1 MKKTILHPILIK
13 SIYLLALVLSP
24 FLNSS
29 SWADTSKQSEKF
41 SYTPYLSLRMQAES
55 VHPDN
60 QSSMNDYRG
69 LRDAFSR
76 VGVNAA
82 YRFSEDYRI
91 FGQLEVPFDTANFR
105 FGDPYDQGGAGRDD
119 REDLRV
125 ARLGL
130 ETPIGTWVAGQQ
142 WMPYYNTITYPVD
155 QFSTFY
161 SGFATYTTFRVKET
175 LSYVSPTMK
184 GFSFGGSYSSAAGNV
199 RSPSRIDDRRIQTF
213 ALYSYLDTVLGIGM
227 DDRGNADGY
236 TDRLYGLSVAK
247 EFDNW
252 SLVFKYETTYTD
264 NPNSFYGDGADG
276 YNIYTEYRHGKLTYK
291 AMLADVESYGET
303 VLHIG
308 IDHQI
313 KKDLILFAEYYQ
325 EQETAALTGKQDGL
339 AGFNSSISGGKMF
352 AAGFRYF
359 YSF

>member
-1 MKKTILHPILIK
+1 MSFTKTYSAVTL
-13 SIYLLALVLSP
+13 SSLALSLFTPPLSAQEAEVNDS
-24 FLNSS
+24 FRY
-29 SWADTSKQSEKF
+29 DF
-41 SYTPYLSLRMQAES
+41 YLSLRMQAES

-60 QSSMNDYRG
+60 EAAMNDYRG

-82 YRFSEDYRI
+82 YRFSEDYRL

-130 ETPIGTWVAGQQ
+130 ESPIGTWVAGQQ

-184 GFSFGGSYSSAAGNV
+184 GFSFGGSYSSAAGNE
-199 RSPSRIDDRRIQTF
+199 RSPSRIDDRRIQAF
-213 ALYSYLDTVLGIGM
+213 ARYSYNGTVLAIGM

-236 TDRLYGLSVAK
+236 KDRLYGFSAAK
-247 EFDNW
+247 RFDNW
-252 SLVFKYETTYTD
+252 SVVFKYETTDTD
-264 NPNSFYGDGADG
+264 NPNSFYGDGAEAFNL
-276 YNIYTEYRHGKLTYK
+276 YSEYRHDKFTYK
-291 AMLADVESYGET
+291 AMIADVESYGET
-303 VLHIG
+303 VLHLG
-308 IDHQI
+308 IDHQF
-313 KKDLILFAEYYQ
+313 KENLILFAEYYQ
-325 EQETAALTGKQDGL
+325 EQETAALTGKQEGL
-339 AGFNSSISGGKMF
+339 AGFNSGISGGKVF
-352 AAGFRYF
+352 AAGFRYHF
-359 YSF
+359 GF

>member
-1 MKKTILHPILIK
+1 MRFNNTRYP
-13 SIYLLALVLSP
+13 LALSSIALSLLSLPLPAQENGASDP
-24 FLNSS
+24 FRY
-29 SWADTSKQSEKF
+29 DF
-41 SYTPYLSLRMQAES
+41 YLSLRMQAES

-60 QSSMNDYRG
+60 ESVINDYRG

-82 YRFSEDYRI
+82 YRFSEDYRV

-130 ETPIGTWVAGQQ
+130 ATPLGTWVAGQQ
-142 WMPYYNTITYPVD
+142 WMPYYNAITYPVD

-184 GFSFGGSYSSAAGNV
+184 GFSFGGAYSSAAGNA
-199 RSPSRIDDRRIQTF
+199 RSPSRIDDRRIQAF
-213 ALYSYLDTVLGIGM
+213 ARYSFNGTVLAMGM

-236 TDRLYGLSVAK
+236 KDRIYGISAARR
-247 EFDNW
+247 FDNW
-252 SLVFKYETTYTD
+252 SVVLKYETTDTD
-264 NPNSFYGDGADG
+264 NPNSFYGDGADA
-276 YNIYTEYRHGKLTYK
+276 YNLYTEYRHGKFTYK
-291 AMLADVESYGET
+291 AMIADVESYGET
-303 VLHIG
+303 VFHTG

-313 KKDLILFAEYYQ
+313 KEDLILFAEYYQ
-325 EQETAALTGKQDGL
+325 EQETAALTGKHEGL
-339 AGFNSSISGGKMF
+339 AGFNSAISGGKVF
-352 AAGFRYF
+352 AAGFRYHF
-359 YSF
+359 GF